1 MPAGPFSKR
10 AEIPNARDTATEKDI
25 NEDCKKLSSQVLCL
39 GWNHY
44 NMTPL
49 VSNSLLLAVKLVL
62 PVVNIENYR

>member
-1 MPAGPFSKR
+1 MPGGPFPKR

-25 NEDCKKLSSQVLCL
+25 NADCKKLSSQVLCL

-49 VSNSLLLAVKLVL
+49 VSNSLLTGITSGKH
-62 PVVNIENYR
+62 